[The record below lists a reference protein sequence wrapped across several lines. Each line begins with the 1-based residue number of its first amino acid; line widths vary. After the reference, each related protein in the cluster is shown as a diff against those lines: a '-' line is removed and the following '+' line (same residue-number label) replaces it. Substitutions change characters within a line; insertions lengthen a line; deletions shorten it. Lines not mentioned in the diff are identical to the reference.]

1 MLGGF
6 LLANHLFALD
16 KQQALLASRPFFAT
30 EAFVIRELRRE
41 AETEIRRRDEAIA
54 RYLERIQRLE
64 DQEATL
70 LANLQE
76 ERRRYASEVRQE
88 LEGEIGFGAT
98 EAEVNEAL
106 RERLEEFDRE
116 QEGAL
121 RSSLAQIE
129 DDRMEAV
136 RLLEEENRL
145 RRQAAQE
152 LDDIE
157 DAEAAAFDWNAGE
170 APSATAGA
178 VTLPEAGIGT
188 SRSDL
193 PIVEALSATV
203 RRLEE
208 ELRRYQQGA
217 PPGTPGTPA
226 PTSATGSGLPDAE
239 AQAARRELSRDVLE
253 LLKAVEAGERAF
265 GTGGLATDDPAL
277 RRIGEAI
284 EEIVE
289 PYRVVETRS
298 YRRIA
303 AVSLVSG
310 REVSAEIIG
319 AGRPEIGAPVEIRRR
334 LSDSAELRVARGRI
348 TGISGERITID
359 VATVLTPEE
368 PPRVLDTVYL
378 EE

>member
-208 ELRRYQQGA
+208 ELRR
-217 PPGTPGTPA
+217 
-226 PTSATGSGLPDAE
+226 
-239 AQAARRELSRDVLE
+239 
-253 LLKAVEAGERAF
+253 
-265 GTGGLATDDPAL
+265 
-277 RRIGEAI
+277 
-284 EEIVE
+284 
-289 PYRVVETRS
+289 
-298 YRRIA
+298 
-303 AVSLVSG
+303 
-310 REVSAEIIG
+310 
-319 AGRPEIGAPVEIRRR
+319 
-334 LSDSAELRVARGRI
+334 
-348 TGISGERITID
+348 
-359 VATVLTPEE
+359 
-368 PPRVLDTVYL
+368 
-378 EE
+378 